1 MNRIQL
7 IPARRF
13 RTRWPP
19 VDERIGRGLHV
30 EIMLKPVGV
39 VKVSVTDDRVREE
52 EGEIEGAVE
61 IYPEFEPALEGL
73 DGFSHLFLIFYFH
86 KLRPEQIGPL
96 QVRPRGLLR
105 RGFELAEL
113 PLLGVFALDSPTR
126 PNPIGLTLV
135 RFLGREGRILR
146 VKGLDTFDGTPILD
160 IKGYRPDYRTEEY
173 SVPDW
178 HRKLMDK
185 KGHI

>member
-1 MNRIQL
+1 M
-7 IPARRF
+7 
-13 RTRWPP
+13 
-19 VDERIGRGLHV
+19 
-30 EIMLKPVGV
+30 EIKFQPVGIV
-39 VKVSVTDDRVREE
+39 RTNATETQVRERE
-52 EGEIEGAVE
+52 GGCEGELEF
-61 IYPEFEPALEGL
+61 YPEFEPALEGL

-185 KGHI
+185 TGHM